1 MQADSI
7 MPRRQ
12 DIEKALCFT
21 LPLHVRE
28 HAHSSDLRSCIGAA
42 EVVEK
47 RIAED
52 NVGTKKAFRR
62 PLSQRETSKS
72 VPFQVTTAIG
82 KPDPTPLLLALERHP
97 QDVRGILTSYGVTD
111 VEQADR
117 NLQSM
122 AGDPHERHQLAAV
135 LPILM
140 ESIAR
145 TADPDQALNHWERL
159 LENVTRSTFL
169 DYLRSSPRMLDL
181 LSTIFGNS
189 DSLAF
194 TIIRAPMLVY
204 WLADEEVLSKAST
217 RAGLEHALQK
227 QLARLAVKELKLVAL
242 RRFRRREMLRIGV
255 RDLLR
260 LADVSET
267 TASLSDLAALLID
280 AAYEIVD
287 ADLRR
292 QYGRPMHKNRQ
303 GKWLET
309 GFAVIGMGKLGGHEL
324 NYSSDVDLI
333 YVYASHEGETR
344 ATAAK
349 AMAAGISNE
358 EYFEILS
365 RELTKALSEP
375 TKEGYVFRVDLRLRA
390 EGSVGQLARS
400 LDDYRNYYLT
410 RGQIWERL
418 ALLKAWPV
426 AGSAEVGKAFV
437 RVVTPFVLGRGYAKP
452 GMAGVRAVIDDVRA
466 VKELIDA
473 KMADRGH
480 GQRNVKLGT
489 GGIREIEFL
498 VQTIQ
503 VLAGKA
509 VPALLNRGT
518 LGSLKAFAAKKLLS
532 AKECDALLSAYLFL
546 RDVEHKLQMVHDLQT
561 HSLPDQAEELA
572 HCAIRMG
579 YDTQD
584 RARGVRQFLADH
596 QCHTELVNRTFRA
609 FFHERKTSLLLKKV
623 LESINARR

>member
-1 MQADSI
+1 MGTRKAEGQ
-7 MPRRQ
+7 PLRRQ
-12 DIEKALCFT
+12 KPPKPARFLVKPAT
-21 LPLHVRE
+21 
-28 HAHSSDLRSCIGAA
+28 GM
-42 EVVEK
+42 
-47 RIAED
+47 
-52 NVGTKKAFRR
+52 
-62 PLSQRETSKS
+62 
-72 VPFQVTTAIG
+72 
-82 KPDPTPLLLALERHP
+82 PDPAPLLLASERDP
-97 QDVRGILTSYGVTD
+97 RDVRSILAAYGLTD
-111 VEQADR
+111 TEQADR
-117 NLQSM
+117 NLQAM
-122 AGDPHERHQLAAV
+122 AGEPHERRQLASI

-140 ESIAR
+140 ETIAR

-169 DYLRSSPRMLDL
+169 EYLRSSPRMLDL

-194 TIIRAPMLVY
+194 AIIRDPMLVY
-204 WLADEEVLSKAST
+204 WLAEEDVLSKPST
-217 RAGLEHALQK
+217 RSNLEQALRK
-227 QLARLAVKELKLVAL
+227 QLASLTVKELKLVVL

-260 LADVSET
+260 LADVVET
-267 TASLSDLAALLID
+267 TASLSDLAAILIH
-280 AAYEIVD
+280 AAYGIVD
-287 ADLRR
+287 VDLRR
-292 QYGRPMHKNRQ
+292 QFGRPMHKERN
-303 GKWLET
+303 KWVET

-344 ATAAK
+344 AMTGTSSARA
-349 AMAAGISNE
+349 AAGISNE

-365 RELTKALSEP
+365 RELTKALSES
-375 TKEGYVFRVDLRLRA
+375 TREGYVFRVDLRLRA

-400 LDDYRNYYLT
+400 LEDYRKYYAT

-426 AGSAEVGKAFV
+426 AGSPDVGNAFV
-437 RVVTPFVLGRGYAKP
+437 RMVKPFIVGSDSKP
-452 GMAGVRAVIDDVRA
+452 GPAGAMAVIEEVRA
-466 VKELIDA
+466 VKEMIDA

-480 GQRNVKLGT
+480 EHRNVKLGT

-503 VLAGKA
+503 VLAGKKA
-509 VPALLNRGT
+509 PALLHRST
-518 LGSLKAFAAKKLLS
+518 LESLKAFAAKKLLS
-532 AKECDALLSAYLFL
+532 AKERDALAAAYLFL

-579 YDTQD
+579 YDTED
-584 RARGVRQFLADH
+584 RVKGLAQFLADH
-596 QCHTELVNRTFRA
+596 QSHTEIVNRTFRS
-609 FFHERKTSLLLKKV
+609 FFHEGKSLRLLKRV
-623 LESINARR
+623 LQSVHAGR